1 MKEGARMPFLLIKR
15 LRALGFVSLS
25 VPSWGLEEQLRGERS
40 ESSQMYLG
48 KLTCA
53 DPPRLLQPPCN
64 MRSLSDLIGTVRAE
78 PVKGEFG
85 DFFWFTESAHAS
97 FDSRRARLW
106 WFLPV
111 GGLEICETC
120 EVGLKS
126 EAGRLRDYS
135 ECWDGEAGSAQ
146 RGDEFFIRM
155 NAFDA
160 FTLCI

>member
-1 MKEGARMPFLLIKR
+1 MKEGARRPFFLIKR

-25 VPSWGLEEQLRGERS
+25 VPSRGLEEQLRGERC

-48 KLTCA
+48 KLTYA

-85 DFFWFTESAHAS
+85 DFGLWKVRMHRSTLGEHACVVFTS
-97 FDSRRARLW
+97 
-106 WFLPV
+106 V

-120 EVGLKS
+120 AVGFKS

-146 RGDEFFIRM
+146 HGDEFFIRM

-160 FTLCI
+160 FTVCI